1 MGDGRLTLGLTGTWY
16 RQKMVFS
23 GIVPPING
31 DVTTGIAAFSF
42 GVNPYIDVFAS
53 VVGYGLL
60 ATDNTFGLGSAVG
73 GIKGSLPLPKKTPVY
88 LGAELSVIGGTSSNQ
103 INDNFPDGY
112 NYFETRVGY
121 DFIGKII
128 ESLVLGNESLGIK
141 FHFNEGLVMSA
152 QSGHEKLLL
161 LAGGIQVPVHP
172 LLVLGLEANSRTTL
186 SKLNVLTDPLWLTPS
201 ILVRTPYYFDI
212 SIGSD
217 ISMSKDRTM
226 STAVRALEPYRI
238 FGGFVFSTDLL
249 AGKRRAAFEKAER
262 EAAEKNEMM
271 RKIREVQARNAR
283 LSRKAYEDSLAFAKA
298 HELDAIKADSM
309 AQKAR
314 EDSIALAETTR
325 KLEEERSKRS
335 DAEKQLLS
343 TGLLILD
350 AVYFESGKSR
360 ISINSFPYLNII
372 GKMLTKY
379 PRLRIEVTG
388 HTDNLGSSE
397 SNILLSQSRAE
408 AVKKYLIQVAPELLD
423 QLSARGYGSTQPK
436 APNST
441 AEGRKMN
448 RRVELQVLNKD
459 VLIEYK

>member
-1 MGDGRLTLGLTGTWY
+1 
-16 RQKMVFS
+16 
-23 GIVPPING
+23 
-31 DVTTGIAAFSF
+31 
-42 GVNPYIDVFAS
+42 
-53 VVGYGLL
+53 
-60 ATDNTFGLGSAVG
+60 
-73 GIKGSLPLPKKTPVY
+73 
-88 LGAELSVIGGTSSNQ
+88 
-103 INDNFPDGY
+103 
-112 NYFETRVGY
+112 
-121 DFIGKII
+121 
-128 ESLVLGNESLGIK
+128 
-141 FHFNEGLVMSA
+141 
-152 QSGHEKLLL
+152 
-161 LAGGIQVPVHP
+161 
-172 LLVLGLEANSRTTL
+172 
-186 SKLNVLTDPLWLTPS
+186 
-201 ILVRTPYYFDI
+201 
-212 SIGSD
+212 
-217 ISMSKDRTM
+217 M

-249 AGKRRAAFEKAER
+249 AGKRKAALEKAER
-262 EAAEKNEMM
+262 EAAEKNEIM

-283 LSRKAYEDSLAFAKA
+283 LARKAYEDSVAFAKA

-397 SNILLSQSRAE
+397 NNILLSQSRAE
-408 AVKKYLIQVAPELLD
+408 AVKKYLIQVAPELSD

>member
-1 MGDGRLTLGLTGTWY
+1 MCRRY
-16 RQKMVFS
+16 
-23 GIVPPING
+23 NG

-42 GVNPYIDVFAS
+42 GVDPYIDVFAS

-60 ATDNTFGLGSAVG
+60 ATDNSFGLGSVVG
-73 GIKGSLPLPKKTPVY
+73 GIKGSLPLPKNSPVY

-141 FHFNEGLVMSA
+141 FHFNEGMVMSA

-161 LAGGIQVPVHP
+161 LAGGIQAPVHP
-172 LLVLGLEANSRTTL
+172 LLVLGLEVNSRTTPQQAEYPDRPFMA
-186 SKLNVLTDPLWLTPS
+186 DPFDPGEDPRTISTSASEAIFPCQMTAPWERPC
-201 ILVRTPYYFDI
+201 VR
-212 SIGSD
+212 
-217 ISMSKDRTM
+217 
-226 STAVRALEPYRI
+226 LEPYRI
-238 FGGFVFSTDLL
+238 FGGFIFSATFWPANARRLL
-249 AGKRRAAFEKAER
+249 KKLER
-262 EAAEKNEMM
+262 ETAEKNEMM
-271 RKIREVQARNAR
+271 RKLREVQARNAR
-283 LSRKAYEDSLAFAKA
+283 LARKAYEDSVAFAKA

-325 KLEEERSKRS
+325 KFEEERSKRS

-343 TGLLILD
+343 KGLLILD

-397 SNILLSQSRAE
+397 INLLLSQSRAE
-408 AVKKYLIQVAPELLD
+408 AVKKYLIQVAPELLG
-423 QLSARGYGSTQPK
+423 QLSSRGYGSTQPQG
-436 APNST
+436 P
-441 AEGRKMN
+441 E
-448 RRVELQVLNKD
+448 
-459 VLIEYK
+459 